1 MSTSGAA
8 SPACF
13 IRAPNT
19 VAALDLG
26 ADGSAGLM
34 GSEQVP
40 VPAKFVMFLG
50 VGKQAHENQGHQ
62 GTSGYDVLRHGCPPR
77 D

>member
-19 VAALDLG
+19 VAALHLG
-26 ADGSAGLM
+26 ADGSAGLK
-34 GSEQVP
+34 GFDQVP
-40 VPAKFVMFLG
+40 VLNKAFDIVTMPALMLPLCI
-50 VGKQAHENQGHQ
+50 GKDDHENQGH
-62 GTSGYDVLRHGCPPR
+62 
-77 D
+77 